1 MPIEDFDFDC
11 TRWDHKLYGPHR
23 QFQTGHRLAGL
34 TVIRKMT
41 PIFEVVPDKTH
52 RPIFATIWDVDQT
65 GVPFFLSGNWDVDQT
80 GTPFFVRGNS
90 DSGAPLKFIFLS
102 ENDAIVAQGA
112 ISVARET

>member
-34 TVIRKMT
+34 TVIRRMV
-41 PIFEVVPDKTH
+41 PIFEVVPDKKH
-52 RPIFATIWDVDQT
+52 RPIFTTIWDVDQT
-65 GVPFFLSGNWDVDQT
+65 GVPFFVYGNADRD
-80 GTPFFVRGNS
+80 
-90 DSGAPLKFIFLS
+90 DGAPLRFIFLN